1 MDDKDIKQFML
12 TSGDQI
18 VSEVISWPVEDQ
30 TEIVCRNIMQIQIA
44 MDPTTYQ
51 GKAMVRPWMT
61 QQCHPQNITT
71 LQIDH
76 IVGMAIP
83 TSNVITSYKTACDF
97 YSEEGEEIPE
107 EDGFEEDESIE
118 EEATYEDVLAYYMDP
133 DKKIH

>member
-1 MDDKDIKQFML
+1 MDDRDIKQFML

-18 VSEVISWPVEDQ
+18 VSEVISWPDDEH
-30 TEIVCRNIMQIQIA
+30 TEIVCRNIMQINIA
-44 MDPTTYQ
+44 LDPITYQ

-76 IVGMAIP
+76 IIGSAMP

-97 YSEEGEEIPE
+97 YSEEGEEMPE
-107 EDGFEEDESIE
+107 EDNKSIE
-118 EEATYEDVLAYYMDP
+118 EEPTYEDVLSYYFKDP
-133 DKKIH
+133 DEKIH